1 MYEMS
6 VINNPSV
13 FADPLL
19 CIMINYLHG
28 GPIVITKRIPEGK
41 LEARNCFFFS
51 KKQVDDITEAVVKA
65 GGVVTAINSDR
76 TRINQSLF
84 KRFKPKGENNIFVL
98 IALRLHASTENFS
111 KFFR

>member
-41 LEARNCFFFS
+41 LEARNCFFF
-51 KKQVDDITEAVVKA
+51 KEA
-65 GGVVTAINSDR
+65 SR
-76 TRINQSLF
+76 
-84 KRFKPKGENNIFVL
+84 
-98 IALRLHASTENFS
+98 
-111 KFFR
+111 